1 MSFQGPN
8 PSSQGECPVHPFPIS
23 VLYIDDE
30 TFFLDTC
37 KVYLERHGIVVT
49 TAISVREALPLLE
62 SGMFDVILS
71 DYQMPEINGIE
82 FLRILQKKKNTIPV
96 IIFSGNGSE
105 ELLMEAI
112 SNGATDYLQKGGD
125 PKSMFAE
132 LARKIQV
139 VSRRCKAE
147 EALKNPELLY
157 KTLFEYSG
165 TAIIMIDENLM
176 ITAASA
182 GFKNL
187 TGYEKSEIEGILRWD
202 DFILEEDAGRLTEHL
217 LLISQGSIPPLEQI
231 AFRLVTKDH
240 GVRLISATIAIIP
253 NSRWSIVSLIETRRP
268 FCSGESHN
276 KGTTNPC
283 NSPVCN
289 VLTCNP
295 RK

>member
-37 KVYLERHGIVVT
+37 RVYLKRHGIAVT

-62 SGMFDVILS
+62 SGRFDVILS

-82 FLRILQKKKNTIPV
+82 FLKILQKKKSTIPV
-96 IIFSGNGSE
+96 IMFSGKGSE
-105 ELLMEAI
+105 EILMEAI
-112 SNGATDYLQKGGD
+112 SNGATDYLQKCGD

-132 LARKIQV
+132 LAHKIQV
-139 VSRRCKAE
+139 ASRRCKAE
-147 EALKNPELLY
+147 DALKNSELLY

-187 TGYEKSEIEGILRWD
+187 TGMKNVKLKESCDGTILYLEKMPEG
-202 DFILEEDAGRLTEHL
+202 
-217 LLISQGSIPPLEQI
+217 
-231 AFRLVTKDH
+231 
-240 GVRLISATIAIIP
+240 
-253 NSRWSIVSLIETRRP
+253 
-268 FCSGESHN
+268 
-276 KGTTNPC
+276 
-283 NSPVCN
+283 
-289 VLTCNP
+289 
-295 RK
+295 

>member
-37 KVYLERHGIVVT
+37 KVYLERHGIAVT

-71 DYQMPEINGIE
+71 DYQIPEINGIE

-147 EALKNPELLY
+147 EALKNPEVLY
-157 KTLFEYSG
+157 KTSLN
-165 TAIIMIDENLM
+165 IPV
-176 ITAASA
+176 
-182 GFKNL
+182 
-187 TGYEKSEIEGILRWD
+187 LR
-202 DFILEEDAGRLTEHL
+202 
-217 LLISQGSIPPLEQI
+217 SS
-231 AFRLVTKDH
+231 
-240 GVRLISATIAIIP
+240 
-253 NSRWSIVSLIETRRP
+253 
-268 FCSGESHN
+268 
-276 KGTTNPC
+276 
-283 NSPVCN
+283 
-289 VLTCNP
+289 
-295 RK
+295 